1 MEKVHTL
8 KIWGSFFY
16 RKPMQ
21 QNKQDL
27 LVIGAFWYLKLF
39 RFGAIWARNAYRTF
53 SLWDSGSWNQLR
65 QKCSQNTLRGYFSWV
80 SAVLQ
85 GDAGPSE
92 MQALWFQMEGRTDTG
107 MQQKCEAKL
116 LGFVILYYWR
126 YFWTLLTH
134 EGTCTRVG
142 TPSIPGKST
151 SEHRLSNDPEV
162 SSTARRST
170 YIGTSGMK
178 PMMLDKKTDTR
189 VGGQKN
195 DGEIEGQ

>member
-1 MEKVHTL
+1 M
-8 KIWGSFFY
+8 
-16 RKPMQ
+16 
-21 QNKQDL
+21 
-27 LVIGAFWYLKLF
+27 
-39 RFGAIWARNAYRTF
+39 
-53 SLWDSGSWNQLR
+53 
-65 QKCSQNTLRGYFSWV
+65 
-80 SAVLQ
+80 
-85 GDAGPSE
+85 
-92 MQALWFQMEGRTDTG
+92 
-107 MQQKCEAKL
+107 
-116 LGFVILYYWR
+116 GFVILYYWR